1 MTTADESTPR
11 HPDPLVVQETQPP
24 APAAPQQAAPSV
36 QPGHTAPV
44 PQGAPYPAQGPQYG
58 QPPSGQTAQYGQ
70 QPFGQPAQYPVQQY
84 GQPAQYAVQQYG
96 QPQPGQPQYA
106 QPGYGQPV
114 YVAPYVY
121 TPSPPRGLSISSMVI
136 GLVSLF
142 FGFTFVLPIIG
153 FVLGIMGARKE
164 PTGRA
169 MAITGIVLNGFFL
182 LAWVAL
188 VLLWVFIIGGLF
200 VGIGGAASTGI
211 SA

>member
-24 APAAPQQAAPSV
+24 ARAVPQPPAPPV
-36 QPGHTAPV
+36 QPGHSGQA

-58 QPPSGQTAQYGQ
+58 QYPQ

-84 GQPAQYAVQQYG
+84 GQSAQYPVQQYG
-96 QPQPGQPQYA
+96 QLQPGQPQYV

-164 PTGRA
+164 PAGRA

>member
-1 MTTADESTPR
+1 MTTADDSTPR

-24 APAAPQQAAPSV
+24 APAVPQTPAPSV
-36 QPGHTAPV
+36 QPGYSGQA
-44 PQGAPYPAQGPQYG
+44 PQGSQSGQYPQQHVG
-58 QPPSGQTAQYGQ
+58 QPT
-70 QPFGQPAQYPVQQY
+70 QYPVQHYPMQQY
-84 GQPAQYAVQQYG
+84 PVQQYG
-96 QPQPGQPQYA
+96 QPQPGQPQYV
-106 QPGYGQPV
+106 QPGYGQSV

>member
-24 APAAPQQAAPSV
+24 APAIPQPPAPSV
-36 QPGHTAPV
+36 PPGYSGQT
-44 PQGAPYPAQGPQYG
+44 PQGAPYPVQGPQYG
-58 QPPSGQTAQYGQ
+58 QYPQQSQYPQPSQYPVQ
-70 QPFGQPAQYPVQQY
+70 QPFAQPAQYPVQQY
-84 GQPAQYAVQQYG
+84 GQP
-96 QPQPGQPQYA
+96 QPGQPYSA

-114 YVAPYVY
+114 YGAPYVY

-153 FVLGIMGARKE
+153 LVLGIMGARKE

-169 MAITGIVLNGFFL
+169 MAVTGIVLNGLFL

-188 VLLWVFIIGGLF
+188 VLLWVLILGGLF